1 MIRPDLDRWSQSVAD
16 LALLAVQA
24 DHARTRE
31 RFLALFQIASG
42 LFNATQ
48 WAAAI
53 GRCHESVMAWVHLDN
68 QHGPSALIFRHTG
81 GHAPFL
87 RRPNARR

>member
-1 MIRPDLDRWSQSVAD
+1 MIRPDLDRWNQSVPD

-24 DHARTRE
+24 DHPRTRE

-42 LFNATQ
+42 FFNATQ

-68 QHGPSALIFRHTG
+68 QQGPRALIFRHTG
-81 GHAPFL
+81 GRAPFL
-87 RRPNARR
+87 RLPINRR

>member
-1 MIRPDLDRWSQSVAD
+1 MIRPDLDRWSQSVTD
-16 LALLAVQA
+16 LALFAVQA

-42 LFNATQ
+42 HFNATQ

-53 GRCHESVMAWVHLDN
+53 GRCHESVMAWVHLYN
-68 QHGPSALIFRHTG
+68 QQGPSALIFRHSG
-81 GHAPFL
+81 GRAPFL
-87 RRPNARR
+87 RRPNTRR